1 MAASPIIDK
10 KFLERLER
18 LTLRWRK
25 SFPGTIGGHHVSR
38 LKGAGQEFLDHRQ
51 FTQGDDLRSV
61 NWRAY
66 MRLEKLFLKVFQM
79 EPHIPIRVML
89 DVSASMGLGK
99 PSKLQYMQR
108 LAAALVY
115 VGVVRLETMQLIP
128 FSSRLHEDAVAGGG
142 RHRFAPVV
150 DFLSALKPEGRSD
163 AATVIPQFAN
173 RYLQRGLLIVMSDFF
188 DKDDLL
194 RQWQSLALL
203 GHELFLIHLANDEDR
218 NPPWQGLLEVV
229 DAETGEARQM
239 HFDEE
244 ARRQYTE
251 SFDAF
256 FAEFERMALR
266 NEGRYVYVDTAMP
279 VDEVLFGALGHL
291 QGAAG

>member
-51 FTQGDDLRSV
+51 FSQGDDLRSV

-89 DVSASMGLGK
+89 DVSASMGLGN
-99 PSKLQYMQR
+99 PSKHLYMQQ
-108 LAAALVY
+108 LAAALTY

-150 DFLSALKPEGRSD
+150 DFLSGLKPEGRSD
-163 AATVIPQFAN
+163 VSTVIPQFAN
-173 RYLQRGLLIVMSDFF
+173 RYLQRGLLIVISDFF

-194 RQWQSLALL
+194 KQWQSLALL
-203 GHELFLIHLANDEDR
+203 GHELFLIHLASEEDR

-239 HFDEE
+239 HFDDE
-244 ARRQYTE
+244 ARRLYTE

-256 FAEFERMALR
+256 FGEFERMALR
-266 NEGRYVYVDTAMP
+266 NEGRYVFVDTSMP

-291 QGAAG
+291 QGAPV